1 MYLKGCITMKKII
14 TLILAITMAF
24 VSVVPAFAVEDGF
37 VSSPSSDDVVL
48 IEGENEDP
56 ECTAELVLT
65 LFKDRDKLEAYV
77 REQLEKAFEIISN
90 CEDLTTLCKEFAQ
103 FVKTLG
109 LTGKDLAVAEL
120 FDLSYYS
127 CDTHNEHGYFTIKVG
142 AKVLKNFVGLL
153 HYNNGEWEFV
163 DNARVLPDG
172 ETLEFRIK
180 DFSPFAIVVNTSGK
194 VPNQEIPNTDVQNP
208 QMPMQLLV
216 GAAAV
221 LATATVIAVVFKKKE
236 VKE

>member
-1 MYLKGCITMKKII
+1 MKKII

-48 IEGENEDP
+48 VEGENEDP
-56 ECTAELVLT
+56 NCAAELLLT
-65 LFKDRDKLEAYV
+65 MFKNRDKLEAHI
-77 REQLEKAFEIISN
+77 REQLEKAYEIISN
-90 CEDLTTLCKEFAQ
+90 CEDLTTLCEAFAK
-103 FVKTLG
+103 FVKMLG

-120 FDLSYYS
+120 FDLSYYG
-127 CDTHNEHGYFTIKVG
+127 CDTHDEHGYFTIKVG

-153 HYNNGEWEFV
+153 HYHNGQWEFV

-172 ETLEFRIK
+172 ETLEFRVK

-194 VPNQEIPNTDVQNP
+194 VPNEEIPNTDVQNP

>member
-1 MYLKGCITMKKII
+1 MKKII

-37 VSSPSSDDVVL
+37 VSSPSGDDVVL

-65 LFKDRDKLEAYV
+65 LFKDRARLSAFL
-77 REQLEKAFEIISN
+77 REQLEKAYEILMN
-90 CEDLTTLCKEFAQ
+90 CKDLTTLCDQMAKLVA
-103 FVKTLG
+103 KLG
-109 LTGKDLAVAEL
+109 LSPEDLAVTEV
-120 FDLSYYS
+120 FDLTYHK
-127 CDTHNEHGYFTIKVG
+127 CDVHEEHGYFTIKLS
-142 AKVLKNFVGLL
+142 AKALENFVGLL
-153 HYNNGEWEFV
+153 HYYNGEWEV
-163 DNARVLPDG
+163 IENARVLPDG
-172 ETLEFRIK
+172 ETLEFKAK
-180 DFSPFAIVVNTSGK
+180 DFSPFAIVVDTGDDK
-194 VPNQEIPNTDVQNP
+194 VPDAEIPNTDVQNP